1 MLCGVHGAADP
12 DGEVAEKKEGGGRGC
27 DGSGYAEDGGLFAE
41 DLVAHEA
48 DGCVPGPGDE
58 IVAGAEGVSKGE
70 DGEVVVGRDEGEDG
84 DDCLPAAAAS
94 AEVEQ
99 AATDGGESQ
108 AGRAEGVGQD
118 AAKNS
123 KEKDEIS
130 SHGRPLCLEYAQTA

>member
-1 MLCGVHGAADP
+1 MLWGYISAADP
-12 DGEVAEKKEGGGRGC
+12 DGEVAEEKEGGGRGC
-27 DGSGYAEDGGLFAE
+27 DGSDYAEGGGLFAE

-58 IVAGAEGVSKGE
+58 IVAGVQGVSEGE
-70 DGEVVVGRDEGEDG
+70 DGEVVVGGDECEDG
-84 DDCLPAAAAS
+84 DDRLPAAAAR
-94 AEVEQ
+94 AKVEQ

-108 AGRAEGVGQD
+108 TGGAEGVGQD